1 MVKKLFLFAASFA
14 IVLAG
19 FTNPVAAGASRDY
32 ISIVGSSTVYPFATV
47 VAEQFGK
54 TTRFKTPKIEATGS
68 GGGLKLFCTGV
79 GVQHPDITNAS
90 RRIKKSECESCFK
103 NGVKDIVEIKV
114 GYDGIVL
121 ANSRKAGVLKL
132 SRKDIF
138 LALAK
143 DVPDPKGEEKKLVP
157 NPYKTWKDV
166 NPSLPATRIEVLGP
180 PPTSGTRDAFVE
192 LGMEGGAK
200 QFAWIKAMK
209 KKNKKHYKAICHT
222 IREDGAYIEAGEN
235 DNLIVKKLE
244 ANPNAMGIFGFS
256 FLDQN
261 MDKIHGSVVD
271 NVAPTFDAIAGGD
284 YPVSRPLFFYVKK
297 AHVDKIPGIRQYLR
311 EFTSDK
317 AWGPDGYLGDKGMI
331 PMPDDEREK
340 ISSDGK
346 NLKTFS
352 CNDL

>member
-1 MVKKLFLFAASFA
+1 MVKKLFLFAAFLA
-14 IVLAG
+14 IVFAG
-19 FTNPVAAGASRDY
+19 FANPAVAGASRDY

-54 TTRFKTPKIEATGS
+54 TTRFKTPKIESTGS
-68 GGGLKLFCTGV
+68 GGGLKLFCAGV

-90 RRIKKSECESCFK
+90 RRIKKSECENCLK
-103 NGVKDIVEIKV
+103 NGVKDIVEIKI

-121 ANSRKAGVLKL
+121 ANSKKAGVLKL

-143 DVPDPKGEEKKLVP
+143 DVPDPKGSEKLIP

-166 NPSLPATRIEVLGP
+166 NPSLPAIKIEVLGP

-192 LGMEGGAK
+192 LAMEGGAK
-200 QFAWIKAMK
+200 NFAWIKAMK
-209 KKNKKHYKAICHT
+209 KTNKKQYKAVCHT

-235 DNLIVKKLE
+235 DNLIVQKLE
-244 ANPNAMGIFGFS
+244 ANPDAVGIFGFS

-261 MDKIHGSVVD
+261 TDKIQGSVVD
-271 NVAPTFDAIAGGD
+271 GMAPTFEAIAGGD

-311 EFTSDK
+311 EVTSDK
-317 AWGPDGYLGDKGMI
+317 AWGPDGYLSEKGMI
-331 PMPDDEREK
+331 PMPDDERGK
-340 ISSDGK
+340 FSSDGK
-346 NLKTFS
+346 SLKTFS
-352 CNDL
+352 CSDL